1 MGRVLN
7 LMAFVIFAT
16 TLFMRSV
23 DPVIP
28 QIAAGLNVAP
38 TTAALL
44 STGFTLPYALV
55 QPVLGALADMFSKA
69 RLIAVCMLVVGIATI
84 ACGLATN
91 FEMLMTLR
99 VIAGIAA
106 GGVFP
111 IALAVAGDRVPVQQ
125 RQVAIGRLLFAAM
138 TGNLLGASGAGVI
151 GDVVGWRGVFFVTG
165 AIDLVALAV
174 AMPGFR
180 SMNESPGRFDLSTF
194 IPNYRAVFSNP
205 LAKYCFGAVFIE
217 ALFLFGVFPYMAV
230 LLQDAGEP
238 RASIA
243 GVVIAGFGIGGVIY
257 TMMVMACRAHK
268 REKIDGDGRHGNGCL
283 SSGDYAWYALASRIH
298 ELHADGFW
306 FLPAAWMHPG
316 LCHGA
321 GAIGAWVG
329 HRGALYV
336 FLSWSGR
343 RPRSLRC
350 RSGHCRN
357 HARARGRSGRIG
369 GNRMD
374 LRAVSSAERLERLA
388 TSTIGR
394 DALIRHPHVFRKFS
408 GLPKHINRHSA
419 TRIPVAADAQP
430 FRLEQR
436 KQSLADRDRAIFVES
451 AVIAE
456 AVEIEL
462 QRLRFDKETRRY
474 VVNDQMGKIR
484 LPGDRTQSGEFRRG
498 KSRHIIRSG
507 MRVCHAIKDSLV
519 G

>member
-1 MGRVLN
+1 MGGVLN

-28 QIAAGLNVAP
+28 QIASGLNVTP

-55 QPVLGALADMFSKA
+55 QPVLGALADMFSKT

-91 FEMLMTLR
+91 FEMLMILR
-99 VIAGIAA
+99 VVAGVAA

-174 AMPGFR
+174 AIPGFR
-180 SMNESPGRFDLSTF
+180 SLNESPGRFDLSTF

-230 LLQDAGEP
+230 LLREAGETH
-238 RASIA
+238 ASIA

-257 TMMVMACRAHK
+257 TVMVAWLVAHISERRLMAAGGMVMGACLLVIALRMPWPV
-268 REKIDGDGRHGNGCL
+268 EFMNFMVMGFGFYLLHGCIQVYVTELAPSARGSATAGHSMFFFL
-283 SSGDYAWYALASRIH
+283 GQAAGPVVYGAGLTSVGITPVLAVGAAALA
-298 ELHADGFW
+298 ATGW
-306 FLPAAWMHPG
+306 TCA
-316 LCHGA
+316 LC
-321 GAIGAWVG
+321 
-329 HRGALYV
+329 L
-336 FLSWSGR
+336 R
-343 RPRSLRC
+343 R
-350 RSGHCRN
+350 
-357 HARARGRSGRIG
+357 
-369 GNRMD
+369 
-374 LRAVSSAERLERLA
+374 SA
-388 TSTIGR
+388 
-394 DALIRHPHVFRKFS
+394 
-408 GLPKHINRHSA
+408 PK
-419 TRIPVAADAQP
+419 
-430 FRLEQR
+430 
-436 KQSLADRDRAIFVES
+436 
-451 AVIAE
+451 
-456 AVEIEL
+456 
-462 QRLRFDKETRRY
+462 
-474 VVNDQMGKIR
+474 G
-484 LPGDRTQSGEFRRG
+484 
-498 KSRHIIRSG
+498 
-507 MRVCHAIKDSLV
+507 
-519 G
+519 

>member
-28 QIAAGLNVAP
+28 QIASGLNVTP

-55 QPVLGALADMFSKA
+55 QPVLGALADMFSKT

-91 FEMLMTLR
+91 FEMLMILR
-99 VIAGIAA
+99 VVAGVAA

-174 AMPGFR
+174 AIPGFR
-180 SMNESPGRFDLSTF
+180 SLNESPGRFDLSTF

-230 LLQDAGEP
+230 LLREAGETH
-238 RASIA
+238 ASIA

-257 TMMVMACRAHK
+257 TVMVAWLVAHISERRLMAAGGMVMGACLLVIALRMPWPV
-268 REKIDGDGRHGNGCL
+268 EFMNFMVMGFGFYLLHGCIQVYVTELAPSARGSATAGHSMFFFL
-283 SSGDYAWYALASRIH
+283 GQAAGPVVYGAGLTSVGITPVLAVGAVALA
-298 ELHADGFW
+298 ATGW
-306 FLPAAWMHPG
+306 TCA
-316 LCHGA
+316 LC
-321 GAIGAWVG
+321 
-329 HRGALYV
+329 L
-336 FLSWSGR
+336 R
-343 RPRSLRC
+343 R
-350 RSGHCRN
+350 
-357 HARARGRSGRIG
+357 
-369 GNRMD
+369 
-374 LRAVSSAERLERLA
+374 SA
-388 TSTIGR
+388 
-394 DALIRHPHVFRKFS
+394 
-408 GLPKHINRHSA
+408 PK
-419 TRIPVAADAQP
+419 
-430 FRLEQR
+430 
-436 KQSLADRDRAIFVES
+436 
-451 AVIAE
+451 
-456 AVEIEL
+456 
-462 QRLRFDKETRRY
+462 
-474 VVNDQMGKIR
+474 G
-484 LPGDRTQSGEFRRG
+484 
-498 KSRHIIRSG
+498 
-507 MRVCHAIKDSLV
+507 
-519 G
+519 